1 MKTSRALAL
10 WLALACAAPVA
21 AHAAVRVTPSGAVTG
36 AAVLVTPGGSTVTI
50 GGQRARVLT
59 VAHGRARVVVPK
71 LRPGRVAVVVGR
83 GRHALRG
90 RMTIRRP
97 FSGAIR
103 TTPVTKAA
111 VRAPIG
117 PQGGTLTARHAGVT
131 FTLTVPPGALA
142 ARTKIVMTPIAA
154 IRGLPL
160 SGRAAA
166 VRFGPEGLT
175 FAAPA
180 TLTVRGVRGK
190 LIGFTAAG
198 TGARLGFIRAR
209 RVGNRAVLAIT
220 HFSTAGAGGADAAD
234 FAAAV
239 APLISGLGPMTE
251 GEVETLVGEIVLWQ
265 ER

>member
-1 MKTSRALAL
+1 
-10 WLALACAAPVA
+10 
-21 AHAAVRVTPSGAVTG
+21 
-36 AAVLVTPGGSTVTI
+36 
-50 GGQRARVLT
+50 
-59 VAHGRARVVVPK
+59 
-71 LRPGRVAVVVGR
+71 
-83 GRHALRG
+83 
-90 RMTIRRP
+90 MTIRRP

-142 ARTKIVMTPIAA
+142 ARTNIAMTPIAA
-154 IRGLPL
+154 IHGLPL

-190 LIGFTAAG
+190 LIGFTA
-198 TGARLGFIRAR
+198 GARARGLGSSGHGASATVRCSRSRISPPRAP
-209 RVGNRAVLAIT
+209 
-220 HFSTAGAGGADAAD
+220 
-234 FAAAV
+234 V
-239 APLISGLGPMTE
+239 APTQPISPPRL
-251 GEVETLVGEIVLWQ
+251 
-265 ER
+265 RR